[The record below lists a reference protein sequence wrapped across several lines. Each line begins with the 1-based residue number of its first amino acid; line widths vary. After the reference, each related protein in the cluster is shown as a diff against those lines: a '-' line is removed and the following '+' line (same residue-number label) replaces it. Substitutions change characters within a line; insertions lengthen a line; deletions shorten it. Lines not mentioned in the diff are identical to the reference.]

1 MKRRHDEKIK
11 ERCIVNITGG
21 EWDRIKGKEERKK
34 HHSLGDKS
42 LETMKLKKEL
52 IDNKEKKE
60 KKVYEKQDVKCWNFK
75 KPPKLKM
82 EHINVSS
89 NIHKKECFK
98 TLRSELKN
106 EKIAEFFLT
115 NFEVFGYL
123 MKHDF
128 RVYDITAQSNPYLKR
143 KSGLKLSKFNA
154 S

>member
-1 MKRRHDEKIK
+1 MRQDKR
-11 ERCIVNITGG
+11 
-21 EWDRIKGKEERKK
+21 KGRKK
-34 HHSLGDKS
+34 ETAQFGWQEFGDN
-42 LETMKLKKEL
+42 ETQKGTN
-52 IDNKEKKE
+52 DNKEKKE